1 MTIGSKHEVEESVGG
16 SVETRVQIETSDV
29 MGGMSIGEVVES
41 IGGVGDDGEDSD
53 KKRVGSIG
61 VGR

>member
-1 MTIGSKHEVEESVGG
+1 MVIRSKHEVEESVGR
-16 SVETRVQIETSDV
+16 SVETRVEIKTVDV

-41 IGGVGDDGEDSD
+41 ISGVGDDDEDSD
-53 KKRVGSIG
+53 KKRAGSIG